1 MESSSRVVERTAY
14 GSPQMNIRTQAG
26 YYTTPK
32 RPTLYENNL
41 QYLTLRYLGQNTEKA
56 NGIGAVF
63 PPLEFFSYSIFPL
76 HFPRLGTNQLRGKRG
91 TSNHEHKE
99 IGGMMMSWGFQTK
112 ALVGSEKPRTHFG
125 ASSTKMVRLNVFR
138 AE

>member
-1 MESSSRVVERTAY
+1 
-14 GSPQMNIRTQAG
+14 MNIRTQAG

-56 NGIGAVF
+56 SGIGAVF

-76 HFPRLGTNQLRGKRG
+76 HFPVLGQISCVEKEEQG

-125 ASSTKMVRLNVFR
+125 ASSTKMVRLNVFC